1 MTPLNPILSHSEL
14 IKKHIITGYLEKLKI
29 QPNSFVN
36 KCNLFYEGIEVQQL
50 AKIIRRSSPAKT
62 SLQWITSIE

>member
-36 KCNLFYEGIEVQQL
+36 KCNLFYEGIEVQ
-50 AKIIRRSSPAKT
+50 
-62 SLQWITSIE
+62 